1 MKYKSRRER
10 NQKKRDRR
18 KQREARLQNEKTGP
32 VMPTMDENNTWT
44 MKNNLQHRA
53 IMNTIN
59 NKWDKIAGIRRKK
72 RILAE

>member
-18 KQREARLQNEKTGP
+18 KQREARIQNEKTGP

-59 NKWDKIAGIRRKK
+59 NKWDKIAGVRRRK
-72 RILAE
+72 RIPAE